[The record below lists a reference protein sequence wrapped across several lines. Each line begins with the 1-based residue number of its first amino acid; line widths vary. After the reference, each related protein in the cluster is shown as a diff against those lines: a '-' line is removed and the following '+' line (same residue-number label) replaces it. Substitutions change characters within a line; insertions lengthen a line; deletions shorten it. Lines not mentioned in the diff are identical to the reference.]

1 MQIIYTAKHKALTT
15 DEVVVDGRPD
25 ESYEV
30 PARAELILKAVRDGQ
45 LGPVVEPD
53 DHGLEPILAV
63 HDPDYVAFLRS
74 AYDESA
80 AYFGEAGP
88 VLAWT
93 FAGRHAARKP
103 QGFMG
108 RKGYY
113 AFGHST
119 PILAGTW
126 EAAYWSAQCA
136 LTAADLVREGQR
148 TSPAVADLVREG
160 QRTSPA
166 VADLVREGKPTLPT
180 VAYAL
185 CRPPGHHAA
194 ADLYGGYCYLNNAA
208 IAARSLQQS
217 PIPAAHDQ
225 SEHHGGEEVAKVAIL
240 DVDYHH
246 GNGTQIVFYSDP
258 TVLYCSLHAH
268 PDEEYPYYWGDVD
281 ERGKGTGRGTNR
293 NWPLPRG
300 SGEQAYL
307 VALEEAL
314 AFIGEFSPRYLV
326 VSVGFDTIEGDPEG
340 GFRLTTG
347 SLSKIGQRIAAL
359 GLPTVLIQE
368 GGYFLDRLAES
379 ALAFLRPFADW
390 GR

>member
-1 MQIIYTAKHKALTT
+1 MKIIYTEKHKALTT
-15 DEVVVDGRPD
+15 DEVTAEGRPD
-25 ESYEV
+25 EAYEV
-30 PARAELILKAVRDGQ
+30 PARAELIHKAVQDAQ
-45 LGPVVEPD
+45 LGLVVAPT
-53 DHGLEPILAV
+53 DHGLGAILAV
-63 HDPDYVAFLRS
+63 HDPDYVEFLRNI
-74 AYDESA
+74 YDEST

-103 QGFMG
+103 RGFLG
-108 RKGYY
+108 RRGYY
-113 AFGHST
+113 AFGHGT

-136 LTAADLVREGQR
+136 LTAADLVRDGQR
-148 TSPAVADLVREG
+148 TLSGA
-160 QRTSPA
+160 
-166 VADLVREGKPTLPT
+166 
-180 VAYAL
+180 AYAL

-217 PIPAAHDQ
+217 LPPDAHGHVQ
-225 SEHHGGEEVAKVAIL
+225 HRRGEEAAKVAIL

-246 GNGTQIVFYSDP
+246 GNGTQLAFYSDP

-281 ERGKGTGRGTNR
+281 ERGKGLGRGTNR

-300 SGEQAYL
+300 TGEQTYL

-314 AFIGEFSPRYLV
+314 AFIGEFSPEYLI
-326 VSVGFDTIEGDPEG
+326 VSVGFDTVEGDPEG
-340 GFRLTTG
+340 GFRLTSD
-347 SLSKIGQRIAAL
+347 SLSKVGQRIADL
-359 GLPTVLIQE
+359 DLPTILIQE
-368 GGYFLDRLAES
+368 GGYLLDSLADS
-379 ALAFLRPFADW
+379 ALAFLRPFADR

>member
-1 MQIIYTAKHKALTT
+1 MQIIYTPKHQLLTT
-15 DEVVVDGRPD
+15 DDVIVKGQPD
-25 ESYEV
+25 ETYEV
-30 PARAELILKAVRDGQ
+30 PDRAELILKAMQDAL
-45 LGPVVEPD
+45 LGPVLEPV
-53 DHGLEPILAV
+53 DHGLGPILAV
-63 HDPDYVAFLRS
+63 HDPDYVDFLRS

-88 VLAWT
+88 VFAWT

-103 QGFMG
+103 RGFLG

-113 AFGHST
+113 AFGHGT

-136 LTAADLVREGQR
+136 LTAADLVRDGQR
-148 TSPAVADLVREG
+148 TFCSA
-160 QRTSPA
+160 
-166 VADLVREGKPTLPT
+166 
-180 VAYAL
+180 AYAL

-208 IAARSLQQS
+208 VAARSLQQS
-217 PIPAAHDQ
+217 SFPDAHGHEQ
-225 SEHHGGEEVAKVAIL
+225 HRRGEEAPKVAIL

-268 PDEEYPYYWGDVD
+268 PDEEYPYYWGDIC
-281 ERGKGTGRGTNR
+281 ERGKGLGRGTNR

-300 SGEQAYL
+300 TGEQTYL

-314 AFIGEFSPRYLV
+314 AFIGEFSPEYLV
-326 VSVGFDTIEGDPEG
+326 VSVGFDTVEGDPEG
-340 GFRLTTG
+340 GFRLTTD
-347 SLSKIGQRIAAL
+347 SLSKVGRRIADL
-359 GLPTVLIQE
+359 DLPTILIQE
-368 GGYFLDRLAES
+368 GGYRLGSLAES
-379 ALAFLRPFADW
+379 ALAFLRPFAER

>member
-1 MQIIYTAKHKALTT
+1 MQIIYTEKHKALAT
-15 DEVVVDGRPD
+15 DEVIVDGRPD
-25 ESYEV
+25 ETCEV
-30 PARAELILKAVRDGQ
+30 PARAELMLKAVQDAQ
-45 LGPVVEPD
+45 LGLVVEPA
-53 DHGLEPILAV
+53 DHGLGPIVAV
-63 HDPDYVAFLRS
+63 HDPDYVGFLRS
-74 AYDESA
+74 AYDDSA

-88 VLAWT
+88 VFAWT

-103 QGFMG
+103 RGFMG

-136 LTAADLVREGQR
+136 LTAADLVRDAER
-148 TSPAVADLVREG
+148 TSPA
-160 QRTSPA
+160 
-166 VADLVREGKPTLPT
+166 

-208 IAARSLQQS
+208 IAARSLQQ
-217 PIPAAHDQ
+217 PPLPATQ
-225 SEHHGGEEVAKVAIL
+225 EHGERYRGGEAVKVAIL

-281 ERGKGTGRGTNR
+281 ERGKGAGRGTNR

-300 SGEQAYL
+300 TGEQAYL

-314 AFIGEFSPRYLV
+314 AFVGEFSPDYLV
-326 VSVGFDTIEGDPEG
+326 VSVGFDTIEGDPDG

-368 GGYFLDRLAES
+368 GGYLLERLGES
-379 ALAFLRPFADW
+379 ALAFLQPFADW

>member
-1 MQIIYTAKHKALTT
+1 MQIIYTEKHKALTT
-15 DEVVVDGRPD
+15 DEVIIDGRPE

-30 PARAELILKAVRDGQ
+30 PARAELILKAVQDGQ
-45 LGPVVEPD
+45 LGPVVEPA
-53 DHGLEPILAV
+53 DHGLGPILAV

-74 AYDESA
+74 AYGDSA

-136 LTAADLVREGQR
+136 LTAADLVRDGQR
-148 TSPAVADLVREG
+148 TS
-160 QRTSPA
+160 
-166 VADLVREGKPTLPT
+166 PT

-208 IAARSLQQS
+208 IAARFLQQS
-217 PIPAAHDQ
+217 PLPVAQ
-225 SEHHGGEEVAKVAIL
+225 EHGDRHGGREAAKVAIL

-268 PDEEYPYYWGDVD
+268 PDEEYPYYWGDVG
-281 ERGKGTGRGTNR
+281 ERGTGAGRGTNR

-300 SGEQAYL
+300 TGEGAYL

-314 AFIGEFSPRYLV
+314 AFIGEFSPSYLV

-347 SLSKIGQRIAAL
+347 SLGEMARRIADL
-359 GLPTVLIQE
+359 RVPTLLVQE
-368 GGYFLDRLAES
+368 GGYFLERLAES
-379 ALAFLRPFADW
+379 ALVFLRPFADR